1 MTDIVKNQYIQSTK
15 IVVNYS
21 GIEGIGVFATQD
33 IKQGEIIERC
43 PMVRLGWRSNYVHD
57 PVIWKYLYTQPKCDC
72 DDCKNHGFIFWMVLG
87 YGMIYNH
94 QDIPNTKW
102 SFNYKQAIADVV
114 ATKDI
119 KAGEEIFVSYGSTY
133 FKNRKKIEAKDNE
146 TKQTSESA
154 VELEDDDTF
163 MAKVNQLLK
172 DNNALPPP
180 EPV

>member
-1 MTDIVKNQYIQSTK
+1 MTDIVKNEYLKPSK
-15 IVVNYS
+15 IIVNYS

-33 IKQGEIIERC
+33 IKEGEVVERC

-72 DDCKNHGFIFWMVLG
+72 TDCKNHGFIFWMVLG

-102 SFNYKQAIADVV
+102 KFNYKQSIADVV
-114 ATKDI
+114 ASKDI

-133 FKNRKKIEAKDNE
+133 FKNRNKIDSSNIAPKETPPSNNE
-146 TKQTSESA
+146 EI
-154 VELEDDDTF
+154 EDDDTF
-163 MAKVNQLLK
+163 MAKVNELLK
-172 DNNALPPP
+172 MNNALPPP
-180 EPV
+180 